1 MQLKRLLARVE
12 RAIAAQSPRQQVA
25 TGIRRTQAH
34 YERWASAQAGAAT
47 WAHWAIAGL
56 RRSHQAPCSDVIL
69 AYILMAV
76 EAIDYELSRIKP
88 GDFAEGSMIESRRR
102 TFLANCDPS
111 RADDSDFD
119 IHEEFSAG
127 EMPEL
132 WRSA

>member
-1 MQLKRLLARVE
+1 MQVKNLLARVE
-12 RAIAAQSPRQQVA
+12 RAIAAQTPHQQVA
-25 TGIRRTQAH
+25 NGIRRTQAH
-34 YERWASAQAGAAT
+34 YTRWAEAHPGDT

-56 RRSHQAPCSDVIL
+56 QRSHQAPCSDVIL
-69 AYILMAV
+69 AYVLMAV